1 MMWGRVP
8 KSRLLPHFKDSPF
21 ERISFL
27 SSRIPTSI
35 GQNLPSTKGGEALK
49 IRKISIPYT
58 SYGGTDAPITA
69 EDVEL
74 TTKEFIEML
83 ETLKVLTR

>member
-1 MMWGRVP
+1 M
-8 KSRLLPHFKDSPF
+8 
-21 ERISFL
+21 
-27 SSRIPTSI
+27 
-35 GQNLPSTKGGEALK
+35 K

-58 SYGGTDAPITA
+58 SVQGEPMPITA

-83 ETLKVLTR
+83 ENLKVLTR